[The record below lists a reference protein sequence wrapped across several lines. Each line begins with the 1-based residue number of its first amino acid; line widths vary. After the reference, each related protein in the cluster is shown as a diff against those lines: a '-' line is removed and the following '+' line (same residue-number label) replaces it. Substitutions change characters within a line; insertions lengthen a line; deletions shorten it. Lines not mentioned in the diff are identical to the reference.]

1 MNDFTQRLQR
11 SQENNVSKLYDRL
24 LNNTVQKPML
34 CSDFQIIN

>member
-24 LNNTVQKPML
+24 LNNTVQKPMESTHAL
-34 CSDFQIIN
+34 L